1 MPGRAFFLV
10 RDAVSL
16 RPSESH
22 IAGMEDS
29 MRLGR
34 VIAVLTGA
42 ALIAAVTAANAAA
55 QDSRQDSGR
64 PIAGA
69 VEGIIGHAVFADDS
83 PIHHSVY
90 GIAAPLRVTEGLAL
104 GPEVV
109 RMIGPG
115 DDRDWILAG
124 AAWFDLTSPGPLRP
138 GKVVPFISGGF
149 GLLSHS
155 DRFGT
160 HHNRYY
166 GGGGGVRVHL
176 TDRLYIA
183 PEVLFASELHIR
195 TVARIGYHIP
205 RAR

>member
-1 MPGRAFFLV
+1 
-10 RDAVSL
+10 
-16 RPSESH
+16 
-22 IAGMEDS
+22 
-29 MRLGR
+29 MRLRR
-34 VIAVLTGA
+34 VIEGLAGA
-42 ALIAAVTAANAAA
+42 ALIVAVTGAKAAA
-55 QDSRQDSGR
+55 QDQRRSTN
-64 PIAGA
+64 GA

-83 PIHHSVY
+83 PIHHAVF
-90 GIAAPLRVTEGLAL
+90 GVAAPLRVTDRLAV

-124 AAWFDLTSPGPLRP
+124 AVWWDFISPGPLRP
-138 GKVVPFISGGF
+138 GRIVPFVSGGF
-149 GLLSHS
+149 GLLSHG

-160 HHNRYY
+160 HNNGYY

-183 PEVLFASELHIR
+183 PEVLFASELHLR

-205 RAR
+205 QSR